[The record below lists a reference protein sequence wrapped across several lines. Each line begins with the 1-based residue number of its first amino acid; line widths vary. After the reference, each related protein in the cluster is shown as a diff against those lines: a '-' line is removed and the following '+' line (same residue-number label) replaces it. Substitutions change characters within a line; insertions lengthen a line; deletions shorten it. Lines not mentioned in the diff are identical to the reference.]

1 MVQHLEEI
9 QQMKTFIHKSLQGL
23 LWLGVLLATTATLHA
38 QVSGEAALEK
48 MLSGKD
54 FVFKA
59 QTALPLRGGSRHLTT
74 DYDLRLS
81 GDSLISYL
89 PYFGRAYTAPMASDE
104 NGLQFTSTDFSYT
117 VHKKKKGWDVT
128 ILPRDTREVREM
140 FLSITTSGYGR
151 LQVSSNN
158 RDGISFNG
166 YIDKKD

>member
-1 MVQHLEEI
+1 
-9 QQMKTFIHKSLQGL
+9 
-23 LWLGVLLATTATLHA
+23 
-38 QVSGEAALEK
+38 
-48 MLSGKD
+48 
-54 FVFKA
+54 
-59 QTALPLRGGSRHLTT
+59 
-74 DYDLRLS
+74 
-81 GDSLISYL
+81 
-89 PYFGRAYTAPMASDE
+89 
-104 NGLQFTSTDFSYT
+104 STDFSYT